1 MRGKAMAKKRRDRDF
16 RPDKPQGSLLDK
28 LYITKQQRETLLK
41 WTLYG
46 ILTLLCLVIQDTFL
60 SGIWV
65 FGASPDLVP
74 MVILLIGMMQSTE
87 AGATFA
93 LCAALFYFHA
103 GSSPGAYAVAALPLL
118 EFALSAF
125 RQSYLR
131 KSIGATVFSAASALI
146 LYEILVFFVS
156 LVLGR
161 TYLSRFPVAIL
172 TWLMSL
178 LAIPVLYPVCRAI
191 DRIGGETWRE

>member
-1 MRGKAMAKKRRDRDF
+1 MRGEAMAKKRRDRDF

-74 MVILLIGMMQSTE
+74 MIILLIGMMQSTE

-103 GSSPGAYAVAALPLL
+103 GPPSG
-118 EFALSAF
+118 
-125 RQSYLR
+125 
-131 KSIGATVFSAASALI
+131 
-146 LYEILVFFVS
+146 
-156 LVLGR
+156 
-161 TYLSRFPVAIL
+161 
-172 TWLMSL
+172 
-178 LAIPVLYPVCRAI
+178 RAI
-191 DRIGGETWRE
+191 CGKASEPRCFPPLRLLFCMKFWYFS

>member
-46 ILTLLCLVIQDTFL
+46 VLTLLCLVIQDTFL

-74 MVILLIGMMQSTE
+74 MIILLIGMMQSTE

-103 GSSPGAYAVAALPLL
+103 GSAPGAFCRGCAA
-118 EFALSAF
+118 
-125 RQSYLR
+125 
-131 KSIGATVFSAASALI
+131 AAGI
-146 LYEILVFFVS
+146 C
-156 LVLGR
+156 
-161 TYLSRFPVAIL
+161 
-172 TWLMSL
+172 
-178 LAIPVLYPVCRAI
+178 PVLPSGRAI
-191 DRIGGETWRE
+191 CGKASEPRCFPQLRL

>member
-1 MRGKAMAKKRRDRDF
+1 MAKKRRDRDF

-46 ILTLLCLVIQDTFL
+46 VLTLLCLVIQDTFL

-93 LCAALFYFHA
+93 LCAALFYYHA
-103 GSSPGAYAVAALPLL
+103 GSAPGTFAVAALPVIWLYNGQAGPKGL
-118 EFALSAF
+118 RRAF
-125 RQSYLR
+125 Y
-131 KSIGATVFSAASALI
+131 VFYPAHL
-146 LYEILVFFVS
+146 
-156 LVLGR
+156 LVLEGIR
-161 TYLSRFPVAIL
+161 TL
-172 TWLMSL
+172 T
-178 LAIPVLYPVCRAI
+178 
-191 DRIGGETWRE
+191 

>member
-1 MRGKAMAKKRRDRDF
+1 MMRGKAMAKKRRDRDF

-87 AGATFA
+87 AGVTFA

-118 EFALSAF
+118 EFALVRLPAELSAEKHRSHGVF
-125 RQSYLR
+125 RSF
-131 KSIGATVFSAASALI
+131 GADSV
-146 LYEILVFFVS
+146 
-156 LVLGR
+156 
-161 TYLSRFPVAIL
+161 
-172 TWLMSL
+172 
-178 LAIPVLYPVCRAI
+178 
-191 DRIGGETWRE
+191 